1 MTKQDLV
8 TAIANDAQIK
18 RAEAEKALTAF
29 TDTVT
34 KALKKEG
41 KMTLTGFG
49 TFTVTKRKARTG
61 RNPATGD
68 PIKIKAGKSVRFKP
82 GKGLKD
88 QIK

>member
-8 TAIANDAQIK
+8 TAIATEAKIK
-18 RAEAEKALTAF
+18 RSEAEKALGAF
-29 TDTVT
+29 IDNVT
-34 KALKKEG
+34 KALKKDG
-41 KMTLTGFG
+41 KLTLTGFG
-49 TFTVTKRKARTG
+49 TFSVTKRKPRTG
-61 RNPATGD
+61 RNPATGE

>member
-8 TAIANDAQIK
+8 TAIATEARIK
-18 RAEAEKALTAF
+18 RTEAEKALTAF
-29 TDTVT
+29 MDSVT
-34 KALKKEG
+34 KTLKREG
-41 KMTLTGFG
+41 KLTLTGFG
-49 TFTVTKRKARTG
+49 TFSVAKRKARTG
-61 RNPATGD
+61 RNPATGQ

>member
-8 TAIANDAQIK
+8 TAIANEAQIK
-18 RAEAEKALTAF
+18 RIEAERALNAMV
-29 TDTVT
+29 DSVT

-41 KMTLTGFG
+41 KLTLTGFG

-61 RNPATGD
+61 RNPATGE
-68 PIKIKAGKSVRFKP
+68 PLKIKAGKSVRFKP

>member
-8 TAIANDAQIK
+8 TAIANEAQIK
-18 RAEAEKALTAF
+18 RSEAEKAINAVISN
-29 TDTVT
+29 VT
-34 KALKKEG
+34 KALKKDG
-41 KMTLTGFG
+41 KLTLTGFG
-49 TFTVTKRKARTG
+49 TFMVAKRKARTG
-61 RNPATGD
+61 RNPATGE